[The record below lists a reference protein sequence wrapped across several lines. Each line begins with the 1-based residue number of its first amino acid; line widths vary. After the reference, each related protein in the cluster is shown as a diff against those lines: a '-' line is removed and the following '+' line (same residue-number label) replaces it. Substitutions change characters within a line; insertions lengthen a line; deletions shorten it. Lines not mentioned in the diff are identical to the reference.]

1 MNSMNLEKLKQDV
14 LASVVVFLVALPL
27 CLGIA
32 IASGAPPAAGLITG
46 IIGGIVVGALS
57 GCPFQVSGPAA
68 GLTVLVYGVVQQ
80 HGLEKLG
87 LVVLGAGLL
96 QILAGALRA
105 GQLFRS
111 ISPSVIYGM
120 LAGIGILIFGG
131 QFHVMVDDKPRESG
145 LENLLAVPE
154 SIYKAILPL
163 DGSSHHLAAFVGVG
177 TIAVLVL
184 WNRFAPKRLRWV
196 PGALVAVSSASI
208 AAAVFKLPI
217 RFVNLNDNFFASI
230 RPIDL
235 MSGWSAEILLLAL
248 TVAFV
253 ASAETLLSAA
263 AVDQMHDGP
272 RTQYNRELVA
282 QGVGNT
288 LCGFLGVLP
297 MTGVI
302 VRSATNVAAGA
313 RTRLSAVL
321 HGAWLLVLV
330 AAIPWL
336 LRMVPT
342 ASLAAV
348 LVFTGYKLVNID
360 NIKRLLRYGGAP
372 VLIYAATLI
381 GVVATDLLTG
391 ILIGLALS
399 VLKVI
404 YARTSFA
411 IRIHPSPELRRI
423 DVYLEGAATFLK
435 LPKLADALEKLPLDS
450 RVYIHFKDLDYVD
463 DACLEVLANWQQQRS
478 EKSAEVTLAWDE
490 ALRLYRDKNP
500 LGRFHRADLRIST
513 PAH

>member
-1 MNSMNLEKLKQDV
+1 
-14 LASVVVFLVALPL
+14 
-27 CLGIA
+27 
-32 IASGAPPAAGLITG
+32 
-46 IIGGIVVGALS
+46 
-57 GCPFQVSGPAA
+57 
-68 GLTVLVYGVVQQ
+68 
-80 HGLEKLG
+80 
-87 LVVLGAGLL
+87 
-96 QILAGALRA
+96 
-105 GQLFRS
+105 
-111 ISPSVIYGM
+111 
-120 LAGIGILIFGG
+120 
-131 QFHVMVDDKPRESG
+131 
-145 LENLLAVPE
+145 
-154 SIYKAILPL
+154 
-163 DGSSHHLAAFVGVG
+163 
-177 TIAVLVL
+177 
-184 WNRFAPKRLRWV
+184 
-196 PGALVAVSSASI
+196 LVAVSSASI

-381 GVVATDLLTG
+381 GVVVTDLLTG

-500 LGRFHRADLRIST
+500 LGRFHRADLRVST
-513 PAH
+513 SAH